1 MSMPSEVLK
10 LREPW
15 SWLIA
20 QQQPFH
26 AAEPLDGAG
35 TPRLL
40 FRLGQKPPGV
50 VLPTGQG
57 HLPPASF
64 PFLLGGNRVQAF
76 HLPVDPRPRP
86 ESEGFPLTLIFP
98 DGPVELP
105 QSHVVPRPPATRAE
119 QPSSQTLGHDIEAW
133 IDWQIWAFQEL
144 GQLPELPDEFDA
156 TTRAA
161 CVRRSWEAATKVWFR
176 EGRQEARMALIVKL
190 SRDQALHRALDA
202 ISRHPRR
209 ILQRDRDETPVSR
222 IQELDPV
229 CIRDLARRPGV
240 TILEKAGPRQRL
252 LAVRRREQ
260 YDTLENRVTCWVME
274 SAAELASEYGR
285 ANASFTSDGKV
296 RSVRDFGRRNGT
308 WRRSPGLRGL
318 GTLQH
323 HPTGP
328 NYTLQF
334 EPRYNLVWK
343 TYRRLRREKWVKDD
357 VWAWQRVLWGETGRQ
372 LIGCCLYTRF
382 MPVAVSTP
390 FYRTESRQGFWTE
403 PPVAPG
409 PFCTPW
415 GDCLVFD
422 SRDLDRATGRARQ
435 RWLERPPFPG
445 AQYIG
450 ASGCDQVFLWP
461 KRDCALLVWHFYH
474 TALGRDKGGLGGIMV
489 RCGKAVEQ
497 LTADLRRF
505 AQSQLRLSGLL
516 LVADLGRYATRVEN
530 EREPCVALEPG
541 PRLSTGGSVNALCLP
556 PDVDVWQRFVTDF
569 REGLQLVIEELLD
582 RP

>member
-1 MSMPSEVLK
+1 MSMTSEPLK

-20 QQQPFH
+20 QQQPLH
-26 AAEPLDGAG
+26 AAGPLDGAG

-40 FRLGQKPPGV
+40 LPLRQKPPVV

-64 PFLLGGNRVQAF
+64 PFLLGGSHVQAF
-76 HLPVDPRPRP
+76 HLPVDPRRHR
-86 ESEGFPLTLIFP
+86 ESEEFPLRLLLA
-98 DGPVELP
+98 DGTVELH
-105 QSHVVPRPPATRAE
+105 QSHVVPRPPATRGE
-119 QPSSQTLGHDIEAW
+119 QSFFQTLGHVIDVW
-133 IDWQIWAFQEL
+133 IDWQVWAFQEL
-144 GQLPELPDEFDA
+144 GQLPEPPDEFDA

-161 CVRRSWEAATKVWFR
+161 CVRRSWEAATRVWFR
-176 EGRQEARMALIVKL
+176 DGRREARMALIVRL
-190 SRDQALHRALDA
+190 SRDQALHRALEA
-202 ISRHPRR
+202 ISRYPRR
-209 ILQRDRDETPVSR
+209 VLQRDRAETPVSR

-240 TILEKAGPRQRL
+240 TAIEKAGPRQRL

-260 YDTLENRVTCWVME
+260 HDTLENRVTCWVME
-274 SAAELASEYGR
+274 SAAELASEYCH

-296 RSVRDFGRRNGT
+296 RSVREFGRRNGA
-308 WRRSPGLRGL
+308 WRRSAWLRDL
-318 GTLQH
+318 GNLYH

-343 TYRRLRREKWVKDD
+343 TYLRLRREKWVKDD

-372 LIGCCLYTRF
+372 LIGCWLHSQF
-382 MPVAVSTP
+382 MPIAVGTP

-422 SRDLDRATGRARQ
+422 SRDLDGATGHARQ
-435 RWLERPPFPG
+435 RWLEHPPFLG

-450 ASGCDQVFLWP
+450 ASGCDQVLLWP
-461 KRDCALLVWHFYH
+461 KCDRALLVWHFYH
-474 TALGRDKGGLGGIMV
+474 TALGHHEGGLEGIV
-489 RCGKAVEQ
+489 ARCGQALEQ

-516 LVADLGRYATRVEN
+516 FVADLGRYAMRIEN
-530 EREPCVALEPG
+530 EGEPCVVLEPG
-541 PRLSTGGSVNALCLP
+541 PHLSPGGSVNALCLP
-556 PDVDVWQRFVTDF
+556 PEVDVWHRFVPDF
-569 REGLQLVIEELLD
+569 REGFQLVIEELLD